1 MLCSDVRFRFRLL
14 WKLTIFTC
22 RVEKDVVNVGLEL
35 CSCLLTRLAL
45 RMQYLRVALCLTYV
59 LLRRASFP
67 FALLSSKGFGCFGLC
82 PRVSWDSLKDCRHF
96 WSPRPKIS
104 FVFTQPIGVEWSHA
118 ANALKGRL
126 ELKRLTACGKALNH
140 I

>member
-67 FALLSSKGFGCFGLC
+67 FALLSKGFGCFGLC
-82 PRVSWDSLKDCRHF
+82 PGIRLRIVDTFDGG
-96 WSPRPKIS
+96 SPRP
-104 FVFTQPIGVEWSHA
+104 
-118 ANALKGRL
+118 
-126 ELKRLTACGKALNH
+126 
-140 I
+140 